1 MDFDPHKKANTCEYI
16 SEQARISSVSLKSA
30 VPRRKH
36 LAEAK
41 CTEEACLRRGH
52 SPKVNPKGAQA
63 CARRG
68 GSMDFLMESGFMHW
82 MSERMS
88 FTNWVK
94 ADFHETS
101 RITLKFSASPREIS
115 ARRGEFALRQLLFL
129 GSTSSP
135 RSICPSLPLHL
146 SSFSLSCP
154 SFRQPFPFLH
164 LPCPFHVRQ
173 ERPKKGRQESH
184 LYFSA

>member
-1 MDFDPHKKANTCEYI
+1 MLKGLHYTLVFMLRMDSLI
-16 SEQARISSVSLKSA
+16 SWVVVGREELKNEA
-30 VPRRKH
+30 VPRRRH

-52 SPKVNPKGAQA
+52 SPKVNLKGAQA

-68 GSMDFLMESGFMHW
+68 GSMDFLMESGFMQW

-101 RITLKFSASPREIS
+101 RITLKFSAPPREIS

-129 GSTSSP
+129 G
-135 RSICPSLPLHL
+135 
-146 SSFSLSCP
+146 
-154 SFRQPFPFLH
+154 
-164 LPCPFHVRQ
+164 
-173 ERPKKGRQESH
+173 
-184 LYFSA
+184 

>member
-1 MDFDPHKKANTCEYI
+1 MDDAVLFHDVPRIENARL
-16 SEQARISSVSLKSA
+16 SEAVFELCAEFVQRYMALILKSA
-30 VPRRKH
+30 VPRRRH

-94 ADFHETS
+94 ADLHETS
-101 RITLKFSASPREIS
+101 RIALKFSATPREIS

-129 GSTSSP
+129 G
-135 RSICPSLPLHL
+135 
-146 SSFSLSCP
+146 
-154 SFRQPFPFLH
+154 
-164 LPCPFHVRQ
+164 
-173 ERPKKGRQESH
+173 
-184 LYFSA
+184 

>member
-1 MDFDPHKKANTCEYI
+1 
-16 SEQARISSVSLKSA
+16 
-30 VPRRKH
+30 
-36 LAEAK
+36 
-41 CTEEACLRRGH
+41 
-52 SPKVNPKGAQA
+52 
-63 CARRG
+63 
-68 GSMDFLMESGFMHW
+68 MDFLMESGFMHW

-101 RITLKFSASPREIS
+101 RMTLKFSAPPR
-115 ARRGEFALRQLLFL
+115 LRERYRL
-129 GSTSSP
+129 GAGSSRYGNCFFSTSSP

-146 SSFSLSCP
+146 SSFSLSCH

-173 ERPKKGRQESH
+173 ERLHVRQKRLHIRHERPKKGVKNFIYIFPHRILIYGIMPVFGQIDRKSCKEKDRVRV
-184 LYFSA
+184 